1 MPSNGA
7 RSGSWTEATTG
18 DPVIPICP
26 SSPRAHRWGERPMT
40 PGPRFRCRRH
50 SSDIKEVAAQSWQC
64 AIPRDKN
71 AMVSVRHLIGAAV
84 ELWRQ
89 QRAAG
94 LPSALRRQGQ
104 SRPNPARRPRG
115 VSGVFPDRSECR
127 LEIPKQPDRLPER
140 DAPERQFDNA
150 PWWMSM
156 VPEMERRSIGPDSA
170 CGGRASGWVR
180 HTRSKTKAGI
190 GVAQETSSRLIH
202 CDVRD
207 HVRPPARRMLA
218 RWAPSTMGIRDR

>member
-1 MPSNGA
+1 MRLHDIRRSEPPMPSNGA

-104 SRPNPARRPRG
+104 SRPNPRGALAACLESFPIDLNVALKFQSSPIACQSVTLLRDSSTMRRGGCRW
-115 VSGVFPDRSECR
+115 FPKWSE
-127 LEIPKQPDRLPER
+127 DRLGLTALAAGARLDGSDTR
-140 DAPERQFDNA
+140 DQDKSWNRC
-150 PWWMSM
+150 
-156 VPEMERRSIGPDSA
+156 SA
-170 CGGRASGWVR
+170 GDFL
-180 HTRSKTKAGI
+180 TI
-190 GVAQETSSRLIH
+190 DPL
-202 CDVRD
+202 
-207 HVRPPARRMLA
+207 
-218 RWAPSTMGIRDR
+218 